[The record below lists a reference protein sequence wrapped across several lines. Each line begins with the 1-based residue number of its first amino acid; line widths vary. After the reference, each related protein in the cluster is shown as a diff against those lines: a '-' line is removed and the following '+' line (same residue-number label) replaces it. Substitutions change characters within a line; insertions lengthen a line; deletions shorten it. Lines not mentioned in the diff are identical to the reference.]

1 MRQITTITGSY
12 SEKENGWVSDIVKLT
27 GDVLLDIELPS
38 EGMVVIKKAEKIQGP
53 YPKAFITKWA
63 GPKFRI
69 KLYGSTPARYIK
81 IITTETPNMIQYA
94 NI

>member
-12 SEKENGWVSDIVKLT
+12 SEKENGWVSNIVKLT

-53 YPKAFITKWA
+53 YPKALITKWS

-69 KLYGSTPARYIK
+69 KLYGSTSARYIK

>member
-53 YPKAFITKWA
+53 YPKALITKWS

-81 IITTETPNMIQYA
+81 IITTETPTTIQYA

>member
-12 SEKENGWVSDIVKLT
+12 SEKENGWVSNIVKLT

-53 YPKAFITKWA
+53 YPKALITKWS

>member
-53 YPKAFITKWA
+53 YPKALITKWS

-69 KLYGSTPARYIK
+69 KLYGSTPERYIK
-81 IITTETPNMIQYA
+81 IITTETPNTIHYA

>member
-12 SEKENGWVSDIVKLT
+12 SEKENGWVSNIVKLT

-53 YPKAFITKWA
+53 YPKALITKWS

-81 IITTETPNMIQYA
+81 IITTETPNTIQYA

>member
-12 SEKENGWVSDIVKLT
+12 SEKENGWVSDIIKLT
-27 GDVLLDIELPS
+27 GDALLDIELPS

-53 YPKAFITKWA
+53 YPKALITKWA

-69 KLYGSTPARYIK
+69 KLYGNTPARYIK